1 MDESVPNLRRHLA
14 GLLAGVIDL
23 DEFQRWF
30 WENYNPIEQ
39 QGSDEDV
46 DLLLLVLNR
55 LSEYTSD
62 YIDAAELLEAL
73 RTDPLV
79 QNEFLT
85 RHTAIA

>member
-1 MDESVPNLRRHLA
+1 MDRSVPNLRRHLA

-23 DEFQRWF
+23 GNFQRWY
-30 WENYNPIEQ
+30 WNNYTAIEQ

-62 YIDAAELLEAL
+62 YIDDSELLDAL
-73 RTDPLV
+73 RSDPLV
-79 QNEFLT
+79 QQELAAY
-85 RHTAIA
+85 RAAVA

>member
-1 MDESVPNLRRHLA
+1 MDRSVPNLRRHLA

-23 DEFQRWF
+23 GEFQRWY
-30 WENYNPIEQ
+30 WNNYTAIEQ
-39 QGSDEDV
+39 EGSDEDV

-62 YIDAAELLEAL
+62 YIDAAQFVDAL

-79 QNEFLT
+79 QQELAAY
-85 RHTAIA
+85 RAVA